1 MFPRQRQRGFL
12 MPLAIFIIVIM
23 AGFGIVM
30 ARTTAQSNTSVL
42 QTAIS
47 VQAFYA
53 ADSGA
58 QWGLNRLF
66 YQSVPLTRAGVD
78 AACAGLT
85 GASVAFAVPGLSG
98 CNTQLQ
104 CTLANDPANT
114 TSYYQVTSSAV
125 CGTAPVVAERTVQ
138 VSSFMR

>member
-1 MFPRQRQRGFL
+1 MCPKRYQRGFL

-23 AGFGIVM
+23 AGFAMVM
-30 ARTTAQSNTSVL
+30 ARTTAQSNTSVV
-42 QTAIS
+42 QTAVS

-66 YQSVPLTRAGVD
+66 YQAAPLSRANVD
-78 AACAGLT
+78 AACTGLNGVT
-85 GASVAFAVPGLSG
+85 VTFAAPGLSG
-98 CNTQLQ
+98 CDSQLQ
-104 CTLANDPANT
+104 CASTNDPANT
-114 TSYYQVTSSAV
+114 TSYYQITSSAT
-125 CGTAPVVAERTVQ
+125 CGTEPVMAERAVQ